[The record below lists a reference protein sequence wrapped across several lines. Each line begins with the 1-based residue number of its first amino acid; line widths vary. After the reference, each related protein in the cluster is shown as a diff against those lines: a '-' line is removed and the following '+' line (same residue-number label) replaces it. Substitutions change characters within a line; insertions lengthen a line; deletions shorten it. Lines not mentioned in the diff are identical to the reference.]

1 MLNPQMGLHSPP
13 FQPMDQMEDMDQ
25 LMHFEQLSQGELS
38 VIQQLRRLQ
47 LARAQH
53 TPVAGRH
60 EPLGMLTCDARQYLE
75 IRQGFS
81 PILVP
86 SHMLST
92 VREFISENLPRH
104 MQALRGRQVMSPPQ
118 SPHPGPT
125 PAYFPMSPGAE
136 QPATPQVST
145 GFSFSDNVPSS
156 LSGLGAALAHGSGAI
171 SPGSLSLQSQYS
183 VTSPMSSLASGAPV
197 SSSAMPSFGSTV
209 NAMSSG
215 LGLTASPSYMDTDD
229 VSPLSQER
237 DGSQDTPAPPAVG
250 AKKARKPVPAK
261 SRKTAKAPRKL
272 TSSSQSP
279 LPHKNGVHDYFSSD
293 DNESVLSDGKESSK
307 RKTKKSTVNEIES
320 TDADAQEGECG
331 DEDDGECH
339 LRKPPNA
346 FILYR
351 QAQNLKLR
359 TDSPGIN
366 VEKASVLIGN
376 KWKNE
381 DEAVKDEYREQ
392 ARLVRDLY
400 FAKKKRIQAFQRAR
414 KIEREELALSPLSR
428 TIAKPRRQTSGSND
442 LASQLVVAAARDLDS
457 FSPEALAPMSPMSHQ
472 EFAAIR
478 AAPVVRQSQSLSL
491 GIDTQQLGSSVFGH
505 ASHLARNGPGSS
517 TLTPGL
523 SRLNTGSSFAMGGGS
538 SAPSPFFGDATLSES
553 ATQSISQQVAT
564 SLEHLKASFSES
576 PQSSSLTA
584 MAIDTPP
591 LAAPSTTAEWASA
604 AAAAAAAASV
614 HSPDHGGWEG
624 MLNSLFQKAG

>member
-1 MLNPQMGLHSPP
+1 MFNPQMGLHSPP
-13 FQPMDQMEDMDQ
+13 FQPMDQLEDMDQ

-86 SHMLST
+86 SHMLGT

-125 PAYFPMSPGAE
+125 PAYFPTSPGAE

-145 GFSFSDNVPSS
+145 GFSFSDNAPSS
-156 LSGLGAALAHGSGAI
+156 LSGLGAALAHGSGAM
-171 SPGSLSLQSQYS
+171 SPGSLSFQSQYS
-183 VTSPMSSLASGAPV
+183 VTSPLSSLAGGPPV
-197 SSSAMPSFGSTV
+197 PSSTMPSFGSTV

-229 VSPLSQER
+229 ASPLSQEKN
-237 DGSQDTPAPPAVG
+237 GSQDSPAPPVG

-279 LPHKNGVHDYFSSD
+279 PSHKNGVHDYFSSD
-293 DNESVLSDGKESSK
+293 DNESVLSDGKESFK
-307 RKTKKSTVNEIES
+307 RKPKKSTVNEIES
-320 TDADAQEGECG
+320 TDADIPEGECG

-400 FAKKKRIQAFQRAR
+400 FAKKKRIQAFQKAR

-457 FSPEALAPMSPMSHQ
+457 FSPEALAPMSHQ

-478 AAPVVRQSQSLSL
+478 AAPVVRQSQPLSL

-505 ASHLARNGPGSS
+505 ASHLARNGAGSS
-517 TLTPGL
+517 TLTPVL

-538 SAPSPFFGDATLSES
+538 SDPSPFFGDATLSES
-553 ATQSISQQVAT
+553 AAQSISQQVAT
-564 SLEHLKASFSES
+564 SLEHLKTSFSES

-584 MAIDTPP
+584 MAIDPPP
-591 LAAPSTTAEWASA
+591 LTAPSTTAEWASA

-614 HSPDHGGWEG
+614 HSPDHSGWEG

>member
-1 MLNPQMGLHSPP
+1 MFNAQTGLHSPP
-13 FQPMDQMEDMDQ
+13 FQPMDQLEDMDQ
-25 LMHFEQLSQGELS
+25 AIQAIHFEQLSQSELS

-53 TPVAGRH
+53 TPVVGRH
-60 EPLGMLTCDARQYLE
+60 EPLGMLTCDTRQYLE

-86 SHMLST
+86 THMLST

-104 MQALRGRQVMSPPQ
+104 MQTIRGRQVMSPPLSPQ
-118 SPHPGPT
+118 SPYGGPT
-125 PAYFPMSPGAE
+125 PAYFPMSPGSE

-145 GFSFSDNVPSS
+145 SFSFSDNTSSS
-156 LSGLGAALAHGSGAI
+156 LSGLGAALGHGSGAVA
-171 SPGSLSLQSQYS
+171 PGSLSLQPQYS
-183 VTSPMSSLASGAPV
+183 VTSP
-197 SSSAMPSFGSTV
+197 SAMPNFGSTV

-215 LGLTASPSYMDTDD
+215 FGLTASSSHMDTDD
-229 VSPLSQER
+229 ASPLSQEGDDTR
-237 DGSQDTPAPPAVG
+237 ATPASSG
-250 AKKARKPVPAK
+250 AKKARKPTPSK
-261 SRKTAKAPRKL
+261 SRKTAKAPHRL
-272 TSSSQSP
+272 TSSSKSP
-279 LPHKNGVHDYFSSD
+279 LSHKTGVHDHFSSD
-293 DNESVLSDGKESSK
+293 DSESVLSDGKEASK
-307 RKTKKSTVNEIES
+307 RKPKKSTANAEQSNENES
-320 TDADAQEGECG
+320 NDADAQEGECG
-331 DEDDGECH
+331 DEGDGECH

-381 DEAVKDEYREQ
+381 DEAIKNEYREQ

-400 FAKKKRIQAFQRAR
+400 FAKKKRIQAFQKAR

-428 TIAKPRRQTSGSND
+428 TIAKPRRQTSGSHD

-457 FSPEALAPMSPMSHQ
+457 FSPEALAPMSAMSHQ

-478 AAPVVRQSQSLSL
+478 ASPVVRQSQSLSL
-491 GIDTQQLGSSVFGH
+491 GIDTQHLGSLVFGH
-505 ASHLARNGPGSS
+505 ALHLARNGGDSS
-517 TLTPGL
+517 TLTPVL

-538 SAPSPFFGDATLSES
+538 SDPSLLLGDAALSES
-553 ATQSISQQVAT
+553 TAQSISQQVAT

-584 MAIDTPP
+584 MVVDPPP
-591 LAAPSTTAEWASA
+591 LTVPSTTAEWASA

-614 HSPDHGGWEG
+614 HSTDQWEG
-624 MLNSLFQKAG
+624 MLSSLFPRAG

>member
-60 EPLGMLTCDARQYLE
+60 EPLGMLICDARQYLE

-145 GFSFSDNVPSS
+145 GFSFSDNAPSS

-237 DGSQDTPAPPAVG
+237 DGSQDTPAPPTVG

-272 TSSSQSP
+272 TS
-279 LPHKNGVHDYFSSD
+279 
-293 DNESVLSDGKESSK
+293 
-307 RKTKKSTVNEIES
+307 KTKKSTVNEIES

-505 ASHLARNGPGSS
+505 ASHLARNGAGSS

-538 SAPSPFFGDATLSES
+538 SDPSPFFGDATLSES
-553 ATQSISQQVAT
+553 AAQSISQQVAT

-584 MAIDTPP
+584 MAIDPPP
-591 LAAPSTTAEWASA
+591 LTAPSTTAEWASA